1 MRTDQRDRIRRFVDE
16 AWSELKKVSWP
27 TREQVRNLTVL
38 VFVVSLAVGLYI
50 TVLTSSFSQRRR
62 TAGRVSETVMTETRD
77 GNQQAP
83 EKRWYVIHTYSGYE
97 NKVKANLEHR
107 IESMGMEDKI
117 FQVLVPM
124 EDEIEIR
131 QGQRH
136 TVQKKV
142 YPGYVLVEMMLD
154 PDSWFVVRNT
164 PGVTSFVGG
173 ANIPGIRNEPI
184 PLDETEVK
192 QILRQMGVET
202 PKFRV
207 AFQKGQSVRVT
218 DGPFAEFIGTVDEVN
233 PERNK
238 VKVLVSIFGRET
250 PVELDFLQVE
260 KLYEKE
266 PRTTVA
272 KKIRIVL
279 TLQLPAGK
287 ATPAPPV
294 GTALGPHGI
303 NIIDSRRRT
312 TSARPTRP
320 AGHPGPDHGLRGSL
334 VHLHPQ
340 DPARGR
346 PAPQG
351 GRRREG
357 LGPPGARRS
366 GRVSRDQVREI
377 AQTKMP
383 DLNAN
388 DVEAAMKQIEGTA
401 RSMGIEVVG

>member
-1 MRTDQRDRIRRFVDE
+1 MSRIRRFINE

-38 VFVVSLAVGLYI
+38 VFAVSFAVGLYI
-50 TVLTSSFSQRRR
+50 TVLDVDLPGLRRVPR
-62 TAGRVSETVMTETRD
+62 FCSWQLMMTETDDDRD
-77 GNQQAP
+77 RRKLP

-142 YPGYVLVEMMLD
+142 YPGYVLVEMILD

-173 ANIPGIRNEPI
+173 ANIPGVRSEPI
-184 PLDETEVK
+184 PLDENEVK
-192 QILRQMGVET
+192 QILRHMGVET

-207 AFQKGQSVRVT
+207 AFTKGQSVRVT

-260 KLYEKE
+260 KL
-266 PRTTVA
+266 
-272 KKIRIVL
+272 
-279 TLQLPAGK
+279 
-287 ATPAPPV
+287 
-294 GTALGPHGI
+294 
-303 NIIDSRRRT
+303 
-312 TSARPTRP
+312 
-320 AGHPGPDHGLRGSL
+320 
-334 VHLHPQ
+334 
-340 DPARGR
+340 
-346 PAPQG
+346 
-351 GRRREG
+351 
-357 LGPPGARRS
+357 
-366 GRVSRDQVREI
+366 
-377 AQTKMP
+377 
-383 DLNAN
+383 
-388 DVEAAMKQIEGTA
+388 
-401 RSMGIEVVG
+401 